1 DRMDR
6 LENLERLYMAWE
18 RLPQREQDV
27 LYLFVSEVE
36 TETKMRSMTQKEIGQ
51 ELGIA
56 QSTVSDTIR
65 RGIIHLRNEMSG
77 FTT

>member
-1 DRMDR
+1 M
-6 LENLERLYMAWE
+6 
-18 RLPQREQDV
+18 
-27 LYLFVSEVE
+27 FVSEVE

-65 RGIIHLRNEMSG
+65 RGIVHLRSEMTG